1 MKNIIILLSFLSL
14 FLLAGE
20 TVMETT
26 LQKEST
32 EYVLP
37 CLVEDEVSLV
47 DAFTSIPNR
56 FHVDMILSD
65 VQSMARQL
73 NVRSGRMFRLNLAQ
87 FKWTSKAL
95 MRKVTLCKDG
105 LTQQFFHQFT
115 SIPRLSWDVMS
126 DYYVFGIRHILI

>member
-20 TVMETT
+20 TVMEAS
-26 LQKEST
+26 LQEEST
-32 EYVLP
+32 EYVVP
-37 CLVEDEVSLV
+37 YLVEDEVSLV
-47 DAFTSIPNR
+47 DAFTSMPNR
-56 FHVDMILSD
+56 YHGDMIFSD

-73 NVRSGRMFRLNLAQ
+73 NVRCGRMFRLNLAQ
-87 FKWTSKAL
+87 LKWASKAL

-105 LTQQFFHQFT
+105 LTQQIFHQFT
-115 SIPRLSWDVMS
+115 SIPRLSWEAMS